1 MAIGYIKRLAGPYIG
16 DGTGQKTFSFGFFV
30 FTEGDVYVATA
41 ATENGS
47 SSTLQQGTDYT
58 VTLNADQEASPG
70 GTITLTA
77 EAGLADGAVLVIGSD
92 VDYTQT
98 LDLTNYTRFPPA
110 RISEELDRIVVQIQ
124 QLVEILG
131 RTVKVDATDTM
142 TPEELKQ
149 QLLEVAASA
158 GTYRDEALA
167 AAEAAAASA
176 ASAAESAATVGTIL
190 PDIADVK
197 TVAANITD
205 VVSVAGGIE
214 DVGTV
219 AESIEDVNAVV
230 DHMSEVSSVGQ
241 NIDDVETVSASIDSV
256 NIVAGDLEGEESP
269 LADEDYGEYGQ
280 ETDDGTVAITGGNI
294 KIVADNI
301 ADIQLLGQYAQ
312 DGTLEKAASS
322 AADAA
327 DSADKAKDWAT
338 KMDGLVDGEDYS
350 AKFYASQ
357 AKDKV
362 DGAATAIDSA
372 RATAVQAVETAQSSA
387 VSAVETAG
395 TSAVD
400 SVSDSVAAAQKSA
413 TDAAASASAA
423 KSSED
428 EASSS
433 ASAASGSASSAS
445 QFASAAS
452 QSAQTASSSATNAG
466 EAASAAS
473 LSAETATTKASEAQ
487 ASASAAAGSAS
498 AANTAKQSAESAAQR
513 AEEAASSVGDPLGK
527 EEASQTY
534 ATKTELTT
542 GLQGKA
548 ATDHAHSL
556 SLGGDASGT
565 ASIGA
570 TPSTL
575 TVTLTNSGVT
585 AGNYGQSSGGTI
597 SWGGNFIVPQF
608 SVDAKGRVTTA
619 RNWTLSLPEEVTWE
633 TLSGKPSTFTP
644 AAHSHEIAQVNGL
657 QQALDGKQP
666 TGNYSTAGH
675 THTKSDVTDFAHSH
689 AISDVT
695 GLQEALDAKATS
707 SELGALAKKNKIT
720 LDDIEGDIDLG
731 EYADG

>member
-41 ATENGS
+41 ATENGA

-176 ASAAESAATVGTIL
+176 ASAAESAATVEIIL

-241 NIDDVETVSASIDSV
+241 NIDDVETVSGSIDSV
-256 NIVAGDLEGEESP
+256 NIVAGDLEGEEST

-395 TSAVD
+395 TSAVGA
-400 SVSDSVAAAQKSA
+400 VSDSVAAAQKSA

-428 EASSS
+428 AASSL

-445 QFASAAS
+445 QSASAAS
-452 QSAQTASSSATNAG
+452 QSAQTAASSSTTAG

-473 LSAETATTKASEAQ
+473 LSAETATTKAGEAQ
-487 ASASAAAGSAS
+487 ASASAAAESAS

-548 ATDHAHSL
+548 NSAHTHTASQISDLQGLLDQKQPAGSYAAASHAHVKA
-556 SLGGDASGT
+556 DITDFAHT
-565 ASIGA
+565 H
-570 TPSTL
+570 
-575 TVTLTNSGVT
+575 
-585 AGNYGQSSGGTI
+585 
-597 SWGGNFIVPQF
+597 
-608 SVDAKGRVTTA
+608 TTA
-619 RNWTLSLPEEVTWE
+619 EVTGLD
-633 TLSGKPSTFTP
+633 TALAGK
-644 AAHSHEIAQVNGL
+644 AAVSHSHEIAQVSGL

>member
-1 MAIGYIKRLAGPYIG
+1 MALDDIERRVVYEG
-16 DGTGQKTFSFGFFV
+16 DGAQTTFPFTFV
-30 FTEGDVYVATA
+30 VFNEDDISVTRAL
-41 ATENGS
+41 TENS
-47 SSTLQQGTDYT
+47 EETVSDTEYT
-58 VTLNADQEASPG
+58 VTLSDD
-70 GTITLTA
+70 GTGSVVFITPP
-77 EAGLADGAVLVIGSD
+77 ADGVKIAILSAIPE
-92 VDYTQT
+92 TQT
-98 LDLTNYTRFPPA
+98 MVLTTYDGFDPEVLNDSA
-110 RISEELDRIVVQIQ
+110 DRQVALVQ
-124 QLVEILG
+124 QLREQVG
-131 RTVKVDATDTM
+131 RTLKVPATSDK
-142 TPEELKQ
+142 TPEQAMTEI
-149 QLLEVAASA
+149 LEVAANA
-158 GTYRDEALA
+158 GEYRDQAQA
-167 AAEAAAASA
+167 AAKAAAASA

-230 DHMSEVSSVGQ
+230 DHMSEVSNVGQ
-241 NIDDVETVSASIDSV
+241 NIDDVETVSGSIDSV
-256 NIVAGDLEGEESP
+256 NIVAGDLEGEEST

-362 DGAATAIDSA
+362 DGAVAAIDSA

-395 TSAVD
+395 TSAVGA
-400 SVSDSVAAAQKSA
+400 VSDSVAAAQKSA

-428 EASSS
+428 AASSS

-445 QFASAAS
+445 QSASAAS
-452 QSAQTASSSATNAG
+452 QSAQTASSSATTAG

-473 LSAETATTKASEAQ
+473 FSAETATTKASEAQ

-534 ATKTELTT
+534 ATKSELTT

-548 ATDHAHSL
+548 DSAHTH
-556 SLGGDASGT
+556 T
-565 ASIGA
+565 ASQISDLQGLLDQKQ
-570 TPSTL
+570 P
-575 TVTLTNSGVT
+575 
-585 AGNYGQSSGGTI
+585 AGSYAAASHDHVKADITD
-597 SWGGNFIVPQF
+597 F
-608 SVDAKGRVTTA
+608 AHTHTTA
-619 RNWTLSLPEEVTWE
+619 EVAELDTA
-633 TLSGKPSTFTP
+633 LAGK
-644 AAHSHEIAQVNGL
+644 AAVSHSHEIAQVNGL

-675 THTKSDVTDFAHSH
+675 THMKSEITDFAHAH

-695 GLQEALDAKATS
+695 GLQEALDAKAAS

>member
-30 FTEGDVYVATA
+30 FDEGDVYVATA
-41 ATENGS
+41 ATENGA

-98 LDLTNYTRFPPA
+98 LELTNYTRFPPA

-241 NIDDVETVSASIDSV
+241 NIDDVETVSGSIDSV
-256 NIVAGDLEGEESP
+256 NIVAGDLEGEEST

-362 DGAATAIDSA
+362 DGAAAAIDSA

-395 TSAVD
+395 TSAVGA
-400 SVSDSVAAAQKSA
+400 VSNSVAVAQKSA

-428 EASSS
+428 AASSS

-445 QFASAAS
+445 QSASAAS
-452 QSAQTASSSATNAG
+452 QSAQTASSSATTAG
-466 EAASAAS
+466 EAAIAAS

-585 AGNYGQSSGGTI
+585 AGSYGQSSGETI
-597 SWGGNFIVPQF
+597 SWGGDFIVPQF

-619 RNWTLSLPEEVTWE
+619 RNRTLSLPEEVTWE

-644 AAHSHEIAQVNGL
+644 AAHSHGIAQVNGL

>member
-1 MAIGYIKRLAGPYIG
+1 MALDDIERRVVYEG
-16 DGTGQKTFSFGFFV
+16 DGAQTTFPFTFV
-30 FTEGDVYVATA
+30 VFNEDDISVTRAL
-41 ATENGS
+41 TENS
-47 SSTLQQGTDYT
+47 EETVSDTEYT
-58 VTLNADQEASPG
+58 VTLSDD
-70 GTITLTA
+70 GTGSVVFTTPP
-77 EAGLADGAVLVIGSD
+77 ADGVKIAILSAIPE
-92 VDYTQT
+92 TQT
-98 LDLTNYTRFPPA
+98 MVLTTYDGFDPEVLNDSA
-110 RISEELDRIVVQIQ
+110 DRQVALVQ
-124 QLVEILG
+124 QLREQVG
-131 RTVKVDATDTM
+131 RTLKVPATSDK
-142 TPEELKQ
+142 TPEQAMTEI
-149 QLLEVAASA
+149 LEVAANA
-158 GTYRDEALA
+158 GEYRDEAQA

-176 ASAAESAATVGTIL
+176 ASAAESATTVGTIL

-241 NIDDVETVSASIDSV
+241 NIDDVETVSGSIDSV
-256 NIVAGDLEGEESP
+256 NIVAGDLEGEEST
-269 LADEDYGEYGQ
+269 LADEDYGEFDQ

-362 DGAATAIDSA
+362 DGAASAIDSA

-395 TSAVD
+395 TSAVGA
-400 SVSDSVAAAQKSA
+400 VSDSVAAAQKSA

-428 EASSS
+428 AASSS

-445 QFASAAS
+445 QSASAAS
-452 QSAQTASSSATNAG
+452 QSAQTASSSATTAG

-473 LSAETATTKASEAQ
+473 LSAETATTKAGEAQ

-527 EEASQTY
+527 EEASQIY

-548 ATDHAHSL
+548 DSA
-556 SLGGDASGT
+556 
-565 ASIGA
+565 
-570 TPSTL
+570 
-575 TVTLTNSGVT
+575 
-585 AGNYGQSSGGTI
+585 
-597 SWGGNFIVPQF
+597 
-608 SVDAKGRVTTA
+608 
-619 RNWTLSLPEEVTWE
+619 
-633 TLSGKPSTFTP
+633 
-644 AAHSHEIAQVNGL
+644 
-657 QQALDGKQP
+657 
-666 TGNYSTAGH
+666 H
-675 THTKSDVTDFAHSH
+675 THTASQISDLQGLLDQKQPAGSYAAASHTHVKSDVTDFAHSH

>member
-16 DGTGQKTFSFGFFV
+16 DGTGQKTFSFAFFV

-41 ATENGS
+41 ATENGA

-241 NIDDVETVSASIDSV
+241 NIDDVETVSGSIDSV
-256 NIVAGDLEGEESP
+256 NIVAGDLEGEEST

-322 AADAA
+322 ADDAA

-362 DGAATAIDSA
+362 DGAAAAIDSA

-395 TSAVD
+395 TSAVGA
-400 SVSDSVAAAQKSA
+400 VSNSVAVAQKSA

-428 EASSS
+428 AASSS

-445 QFASAAS
+445 QSASAAS
-452 QSAQTASSSATNAG
+452 QSAQTASSSATTAG
-466 EAASAAS
+466 EAAIAAS

-548 ATDHAHSL
+548 DSAHTH
-556 SLGGDASGT
+556 T
-565 ASIGA
+565 ASQISDLQGLLDQKQ
-570 TPSTL
+570 P
-575 TVTLTNSGVT
+575 
-585 AGNYGQSSGGTI
+585 AGSYAAASHDHVKADITDFAHTHTI
-597 SWGGNFIVPQF
+597 
-608 SVDAKGRVTTA
+608 A
-619 RNWTLSLPEEVTWE
+619 EVTE
-633 TLSGKPSTFTP
+633 LDTALAGK
-644 AAHSHEIAQVNGL
+644 AAVSHSHEIAQVNGL

>member
-41 ATENGS
+41 ATENGAS
-47 SSTLQQGTDYT
+47 SNLQQGTDYT

-176 ASAAESAATVGTIL
+176 ASAAESATTVGTIL

-197 TVAANITD
+197 TVAANITN

-230 DHMSEVSSVGQ
+230 DHMSEVSNVGQ
-241 NIDDVETVSASIDSV
+241 NIDDVGTVSGSIDSV
-256 NIVAGDLEGEESP
+256 NIVAGDLEGEEST
-269 LADEDYGEYGQ
+269 LADEDYGEYDQ

-294 KIVADNI
+294 KVVADNI

-338 KMDGLVDGEDYS
+338 KMDGLVDDEDYS

-362 DGAATAIDSA
+362 DGAASAIDSA
-372 RATAVQAVETAQSSA
+372 RATAVQAIETAQSSA

-395 TSAVD
+395 TSAVGA
-400 SVSDSVAAAQKSA
+400 VSDSVAAAQKSA

-428 EASSS
+428 AASSS

-445 QFASAAS
+445 QSASAAS
-452 QSAQTASSSATNAG
+452 QSAQTASSSATTAG

-473 LSAETATTKASEAQ
+473 LSAETATTKAGEAQ

-548 ATDHAHSL
+548 DSAHTH
-556 SLGGDASGT
+556 T
-565 ASIGA
+565 ASQISDLQGLLDQKQPA
-570 TPSTL
+570 GSYAAASHTHVKSD
-575 TVTLTNSGVT
+575 VTDFAHTH
-585 AGNYGQSSGGTI
+585 
-597 SWGGNFIVPQF
+597 
-608 SVDAKGRVTTA
+608 TTA
-619 RNWTLSLPEEVTWE
+619 EVTGLN
-633 TLSGKPSTFTP
+633 TALSGKADVS
-644 AAHSHEIAQVNGL
+644 HSHEIAQVNGL